1 MQDLLPIG
9 SVVVLKEGTKKLM
22 IIGRLQQNVKTKKL
36 YDYAGCPWPEGY
48 MDKEHCYV
56 FNHDDIDLLYYLGMQ
71 DVEEFNFRFKLDEMM
86 EISMAKEN
94 TTTNKATVKQ
104 AEQVMENQLEIPD
117 FNFGQPVKEQPE
129 VNVQVIFEK
138 GGISKD
144 EKDDLFIMYSFA
156 IIITVLNFILLYKQV
171 W

>member
-1 MQDLLPIG
+1 MP
-9 SVVVLKEGTKKLM
+9 
-22 IIGRLQQNVKTKKL
+22 
-36 YDYAGCPWPEGY
+36 
-48 MDKEHCYV
+48 
-56 FNHDDIDLLYYLGMQ
+56 
-71 DVEEFNFRFKLDEMM
+71 
-86 EISMAKEN
+86 KEN
-94 TTTNKATVKQ
+94 VSTKAETKQ
-104 AEQVMENQLEIPD
+104 ADAVMDSQLEIPN

-144 EKDDLFIMYSFA
+144 EKDDLLIMYAFA